1 MEDREFFIS
10 LLEDED
16 ESNASIAMKELL
28 SSGEADGV
36 IAEYMDADSPLMRR
50 RIQELACISNY
61 RRMKSEFPGRV
72 LDGTLSPWEC
82 LSWINVIMDFRTS
95 LPQLDGM
102 LEDYLEDMPPVRG
115 IASFIKMIK
124 ETGIGIDDSCD
135 HYITKYLLSDVM
147 VHNTGDR
154 LPVAVIIQR
163 LGELAG
169 WRTQIGTVNG
179 RLCIRDRHFN
189 IILITSDMDNKLPH
203 VDDAFRPMSI
213 REIAIEELSKILS
226 SAEIDQIASV
236 IADSQEL
243 LEKILI
249 Q

>member
-1 MEDREFFIS
+1 MEDRDFFIS

-28 SSGEADGV
+28 SRGEAESV
-36 IAEYMDADSPLMRR
+36 IAECMDTDSPLMRR

-61 RRMKSEFPGRV
+61 RRMKAEFPKRV
-72 LDGTLSPWEC
+72 QDGSLSPWEC

-102 LEDYLEDMPPVRG
+102 VRDYLEEGETIRG
-115 IASFIKMIK
+115 TGAFIRMIK

-135 HYITKYLLSDVM
+135 HYITKFLLSDVM
-147 VHNTGDR
+147 VHNTGDS

-163 LGELAG
+163 LGDLAG
-169 WRTQIGTVNG
+169 WHTRLGTVNG
-179 RLCIRDRHFN
+179 ITCLKDRHSNF
-189 IILITSDMDNKLPH
+189 ILVTSEMEKVLVH
-203 VDDAFRPMSI
+203 EYMFRPMSL
-213 REIAIEELSKILS
+213 RELAVDELSKILS
-226 SAEIDQIASV
+226 SAEIDQIATV
-236 IADSQEL
+236 VADSQEL
-243 LEKILI
+243 LEKILP